1 MVKAICTNHRN
12 EVSPHL
18 KAIAGLLLA
27 GSALVAPAAAMAQE
41 SADSSYGEI
50 IVTATKRSENLM
62 DVPVAVSA
70 YTAESLV
77 KVGITDSQSLSVANP
92 SVVYNNTGALAQPY
106 IRGVGSRLLQNGL
119 DNSVATYV
127 DGRYISRQSAI
138 VLDFVDVE
146 RVEVLKGP
154 QGVLFGR
161 NASAGAIRIITKDVS
176 DEVEGYVRGGI
187 GNYGQWKMEGALNV
201 PLGETLGL
209 RVSGMTSQRDAM
221 TTNLVSD
228 GNDDWDDKDFR
239 TIRGKLRWQPSDAFD
254 VGLTVN
260 YWSQDDNSGNETN
273 AVGPLNFHTGIANG
287 GITGTDRKHV
297 ATKVDGTNDKEELA
311 AELNMKLDI
320 GGATLQSITTY
331 ADLDNTLTFDGD
343 GTSFAAVDAVIF
355 EKSKTF
361 SQELQLSS
369 DTSGPLEWIVGGYY
383 YHEDTDQ
390 TTMIFASNINQG
402 LQTVKT
408 ESWAAFGQLKYNLT
422 DNFSLTAG
430 GRFTHDSKKVGLVDS
445 NALGTVTA
453 AGIQARTPLEDDLS
467 WKKFTPTITAEYK
480 VDDTL
485 LYAKFARGYKSGG
498 VNYPHTLGAA
508 NEIQPE
514 VLDMYELGLK
524 TAFADRAVKLTL
536 SGYYYDYSDLQVT
549 RAAAGVN
556 PPVVI
561 TQNASNA
568 ELYGIDADVTW
579 NVSPEFTL
587 IGSLAWQHSEYKGY
601 DDATAKV
608 YRRAL
613 NPAAGPGMIDVLFPN
628 ANGHQL
634 LRAPKFSAFASANYD
649 IPLGSGKMPLTVS
662 YSYKGSYDFD
672 FIYDPAGTVVTGA
685 TSVLHQKAYSLVN
698 ARLAYVPE
706 SERWSVALW
715 GNNLF
720 QEKYFDD
727 VVGAGVGLR
736 ASYGMPRTYG
746 IEVQVNF

>member
-1 MVKAICTNHRN
+1 MLNVICTNPTGRAY
-12 EVSPHL
+12 SRL
-18 KAIAGLLLA
+18 KGAAHLLLA
-27 GSALVAPAAAMAQE
+27 GSALVAPVTAMAQE
-41 SADSSYGEI
+41 AEEAGSSYGEI

-161 NASAGAIRIITKDVS
+161 NASAGAIRIITKEVS
-176 DEVEGYVRGGI
+176 DELEGYVRGGV
-187 GNYGQWKMEGALNV
+187 GNYGQWKMEGAANV

-254 VGLTVN
+254 AKLTVN
-260 YWSQDDNSGNETN
+260 YWSSDDNSGNVTN

-297 ATKVDGTNDKEELA
+297 ATKVDGTNDKQELST
-311 AELNMKLDI
+311 ELDMKLDL
-320 GGATLQSITTY
+320 GGITLQSITTY

-343 GTSFAAVDAVIF
+343 GTSFAAVDAIID
-355 EKSKTF
+355 EGSKAF

-369 DTSGPLEWIVGGYY
+369 DGSGALEWIVGGYY

-390 TTMIFASNINQG
+390 TTMIFASNVNQG
-402 LQTVKT
+402 LQNVKT
-408 ESWAAFGQLKYNLT
+408 ESWAVFGQLKYHLT

-430 GRFTHDSKKVGLVDS
+430 GRYTHDSKDVSLLAS
-445 NALGTVTA
+445 TARGTATT
-453 AGIQARTPLEDDLS
+453 AGILARVPLNEDLS
-467 WKKFTPTITAEYK
+467 WKKFTPTVTAEYK
-480 VDDTL
+480 IDDTL
-485 LYAKFARGYKSGG
+485 VYAKFARGYKSGG
-498 VNYPHTLGAA
+498 VNYPHTLG
-508 NEIQPE
+508 QVLKPE

-524 TAFADRAVKLTL
+524 TAFADRSVKLTL

-549 RAAAGVN
+549 RAAAGTN

-561 TQNASNA
+561 IQNASNA
-568 ELYGIDADVTW
+568 ELYGLDADVTW
-579 NVSPEFTL
+579 SVTPEFTL
-587 IGSLAWQHSEYKGY
+587 TGSLAWQHSEYKGY

-613 NPAAGPGMIDVLFPN
+613 NPAAGPGMIDVVFPN

-649 IPLGSGKMPLTVS
+649 RHISASPSRVPRLNSSRKFSTTPCR
-662 YSYKGSYDFD
+662 F
-672 FIYDPAGTVVTGA
+672 AA
-685 TSVLHQKAYSLVN
+685 
-698 ARLAYVPE
+698 AR
-706 SERWSVALW
+706 ALMT
-715 GNNLF
+715 
-720 QEKYFDD
+720 
-727 VVGAGVGLR
+727 R
-736 ASYGMPRTYG
+736 
-746 IEVQVNF
+746 